1 MAQTIV
7 RTRMPSSYDTA
18 SIRSSSEDTAATI
31 FSMYEDP
38 APLNMKQAPPVPV
51 LDPKYRTERPI
62 SMTSDRSQR
71 NSNRRSYGPIE
82 NGRPSSN
89 RTSADP
95 GPSISQRNSPYATRQ
110 SSLQDPALKPA
121 RTPSPR
127 LAIQLNTQP
136 YPSQASPGAS
146 PDSEL
151 LTPADRERRP
161 SSKHSARTI
170 LTQTSHTTPTTHTE
184 YTSRHSNE
192 DADAFRVRATY
203 AKLEAEG
210 VPGDGWLEG
219 VERTRT
225 RVVSAASAAVLEATK
240 GTGVKGSDVTA
251 EEEARLRSTDRYG
264 FFVTPAPK
272 HEDRLALLPALPF
285 KQFASPHKPVP
296 IPLPT
301 HIPTVPSISRIPPP
315 TVSPRENTRIGKWE
329 RMLLPAAT
337 GGVGGEGWKW
347 NPQKLKKRTER
358 IFKGVPDRWRGA
370 AWSTLVEEK
379 TIRRREPRLS
389 VNELRVRYRV
399 SPGPEETEEGLIK
412 RQDLLDAPSEHDVQ
426 IDLDVPRTISGH
438 VLFHT
443 RYGQGQRSL
452 FYVLHAFSQLCPSCG
467 YVQGMGPIAATLLN
481 YFEPERTYAILV
493 RLHDEY
499 EMHTIFQPGFPGL
512 LESIYVQERLVE
524 RIMPGVYQALSTH
537 MISST
542 SFVTKW
548 YITLFANTVPYQTQL
563 RLWDVLLL
571 EGRDVLVVAA
581 VAILWVLK
589 DHISA
594 PQANFETILSL
605 LSSTFVL
612 EDEDALFRWMERL
625 LSDTRLRQEMD
636 SWRVEWARLV
646 AEGKSGK
653 ALL

>member
-1 MAQTIV
+1 MAATQTIIPHH
-7 RTRMPSSYDTA
+7 RMPPSSYETA

-51 LDPKYRTERPI
+51 LDPKYRSDTSRTVSI
-62 SMTSDRSQR
+62 TSDRSQR
-71 NSNRRSYGPIE
+71 NSGNRRSYGALE
-82 NGRPSSN
+82 HSGF
-89 RTSADP
+89 SA
-95 GPSISQRNSPYATRQ
+95 GPSASPYPTRQ
-110 SSLQDPALKPA
+110 TSLQQERALKPVTTS
-121 RTPSPR
+121 RTSSPR
-127 LAIQLNTQP
+127 LHMNTQP
-136 YPSQASPGAS
+136 YPSQPSPG
-146 PDSEL
+146 SEL
-151 LTPADRERRP
+151 LTPVDRERRP
-161 SSKHSARTI
+161 SSKQSAHTI
-170 LTQTSHTTPTTHTE
+170 LTQTSHTAPTTHTE

-225 RVVSAASAAVLEATK
+225 RVVSAASAAVLEATR
-240 GTGVKGSDVTA
+240 GTGGKGADVSA

-264 FFVTPAPK
+264 FFVTPSPR
-272 HEDRLALLPALPF
+272 HEGRLALLPALPL
-285 KQFASPHKPVP
+285 KTSASPHKSVS

-301 HIPTVPSISRIPPP
+301 SMPTLPSISRIPPP
-315 TVSPRENTRIGKWE
+315 TISPREDTRIGKWE
-329 RMLLPAAT
+329 RMLVPASS

-347 NPQKLKKRTER
+347 NPLKMKKRTER

-370 AWSTLVEEK
+370 GWGTLVEERR
-379 TIRRREPRLS
+379 ISRREKRLS
-389 VNELRVRYRV
+389 VNELRVQYR
-399 SPGPEETEEGLIK
+399 
-412 RQDLLDAPSEHDVQ
+412 DLLDAPSEHDVQ

-438 VLFHT
+438 VFFHT

-452 FYVLHAFSQLCPSCG
+452 FYVLHAFAQVCPSCG

-512 LESIYVQERLVE
+512 LESIYVQERLIE

-563 RLWDVLLL
+563 RLWDVFLL
-571 EGRDVLVVAA
+571 EGRDVLVIAA
-581 VAILWVLK
+581 VAVLWVLK
-589 DHISA
+589 DHICA

-605 LSSTFVL
+605 LSSTFVF

-625 LSDTRLRQEMD
+625 LTDTRLRREMD

>member
-1 MAQTIV
+1 MSA
-7 RTRMPSSYDTA
+7 RTYQGTMPPSSYETA
-18 SIRSSSEDTAATI
+18 SVRSSSEDTAATI
-31 FSMYEDP
+31 FSMYEHP
-38 APLNMKQAPPVPV
+38 SPLNTKQAPPVPA
-51 LDPKYRTERPI
+51 LDPKYRPV
-62 SMTSDRSQR
+62 SMMSDR
-71 NSNRRSYGPIE
+71 SNRRSYGPVE
-82 NGRPSSN
+82 HGRPSVE
-89 RTSADP
+89 RTYP
-95 GPSISQRNSPYATRQ
+95 TRQ

-127 LAIQLNTQP
+127 LAINVQA
-136 YPSQASPGAS
+136 YPSGSS

-151 LTPADRERRP
+151 LTPADRERRT
-161 SSKHSARTI
+161 SSKHSTRTI
-170 LTQTSHTTPTTHTE
+170 LTQTSHTAPTSHTE

-240 GTGVKGSDVTA
+240 GTGGKGSDVGA

-264 FFVTPAPK
+264 FFVTPTPK
-272 HEDRLALLPALPF
+272 HEGRLALLPALPL
-285 KQFASPHKPVP
+285 KAFASPHKPVP

-301 HIPTVPSISRIPPP
+301 SLPALLPISRVPPP
-315 TVSPRENTRIGKWE
+315 TTSPRENTRIGKWE
-329 RMLLPAAT
+329 RMLVPAAS

-347 NPQKLKKRTER
+347 NPQKIKKRTER
-358 IFKGVPDRWRGA
+358 VFKGVPDRWRSA
-370 AWSTLVEEK
+370 AWGTLVEEK
-379 TIRRREPRLS
+379 VRQPRS
-389 VNELRVRYRV
+389 SINGLRVRYR
-399 SPGPEETEEGLIK
+399 
-412 RQDLLDAPSEHDVQ
+412 DLLDAPSEHDVQ

-499 EMHTIFQPGFPGL
+499 DMHTIFQPGFPGL
-512 LESIYVQERLVE
+512 LESIYVQERLIE
-524 RIMPGVYQALSTH
+524 RVMPTVYQALSTH

-563 RLWDVLLL
+563 RLWDVFLL
-571 EGRDVLVVAA
+571 EGRDALVIAA

-612 EDEDALFRWMERL
+612 EDEDAMFRWMERL
-625 LSDTRLRQEMD
+625 LTDDRLRTEMN
-636 SWRVEWARLV
+636 SWRAEWNRMV
-646 AEGKSGK
+646 AEGTSGK